1 MGLGNIIG
9 FSRMD
14 LFTINELVLVH
25 FLSIS
30 EFQILAFVH
39 LREDILN
46 TIDYRFQTYMSIT
59 LFKT

>member
-30 EFQILAFVH
+30 EFQILSVRIPAV
-39 LREDILN
+39 RVEVISQ
-46 TIDYRFQTYMSIT
+46 I
-59 LFKT
+59 